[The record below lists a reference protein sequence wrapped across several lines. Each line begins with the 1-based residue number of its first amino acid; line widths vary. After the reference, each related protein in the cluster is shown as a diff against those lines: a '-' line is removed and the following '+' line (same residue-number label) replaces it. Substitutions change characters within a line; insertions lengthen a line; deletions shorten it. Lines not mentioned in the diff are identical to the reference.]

1 MARAVPSGTRA
12 DAILG
17 FVSAALALIAIALPG
32 RLRDPIAGTLR
43 RDLVAPLISLQK
55 NAELGRLALIRH
67 DQETAG
73 KDSIALRALL
83 VPSLESENDRLRR
96 LLGLGHALR
105 WGFVPAEALHSR
117 AIGEEFTMT
126 LTAGARNGVR
136 PFSPVVAPEG
146 LVGMVETVDPRMC
159 LAISWAHPDFRVS
172 SMTADGSAFG
182 IAKAHLGSGTDRFL
196 LELSGVQ
203 LSTTL
208 PSGTLIVS
216 SGVGGVYP
224 RGIPVGTVMREL
236 GPREGFTEGWARTY
250 LLRPAVKPQDISSV
264 MILEPRRGAAGVQA
278 VWADSLKDTTAD
290 TSASPGMQPG
300 TETDSTDSQDGP
312 NR

>member
-1 MARAVPSGTRA
+1 VARAVASGTRA

-17 FVSAALALIAIALPG
+17 FVSGALALIAIALPG

-172 SMTADGSAFG
+172 SMTADGRAFG
-182 IAKAHLGSGTDRFL
+182 IAKAHLGSGTDRYL

-208 PSGTLIVS
+208 PSGTVIVS

-264 MILEPRRGAAGVQA
+264 MILEPRRDAAGVQA
-278 VWADSLKDTTAD
+278 VWADSLTDSTAD

-300 TETDSTDSQDGP
+300 TEADSTDSQDGP

>member
-12 DAILG
+12 DAILA
-17 FVSAALALIAIALPG
+17 FVGVALSLIAIALPG

-73 KDSIALRALL
+73 KDSIALKALL

-117 AIGEEFTMT
+117 ALGEEFTMT

-136 PFSPVVAPEG
+136 PFSAVVAPEG

-182 IAKAHLGSGTDRFL
+182 IAKAHLGSGTDRYL

-278 VWADSLKDTTAD
+278 VWADSLKDSTAD

-300 TETDSTDSQDGP
+300 TEADSTDSQDGP
-312 NR
+312 SR